1 MIHLAPV
8 GLCHQP
14 LSSELLSSDRITSR
28 SAPAPINHNKSCK
41 ELSSSVPSAQSCP
54 LQFCGCKRKRTAG
67 PPVEWPKAPAA
78 KLAAPC
84 FSIEWASRS
93 ATIPDAEMRVAVP
106 PSHPSVVVIST
117 RLTLKNTLAVRILR
131 GSFFLV
137 LALIASYLP
146 RLLGLAASTQDTADI
161 AAMLALFVQ
170 GVIWTNII
178 VSYYVQR
185 YITLHTRDG
194 SSITT
199 FKALGVV
206 ARLSVWIILG
216 VYALSRMGI
225 EIKPLLTG
233 LGIGGLA
240 VALAVQNILG
250 DLFAA
255 IAIVVDK
262 PFVVGDAISVEN
274 YRGKVEHIGLK
285 TTRVRSESGEQIIFA
300 NGELLKS
307 KIRNYSR

>member
-1 MIHLAPV
+1 MKNALA
-8 GLCHQP
+8 
-14 LSSELLSSDRITSR
+14 I
-28 SAPAPINHNKSCK
+28 K
-41 ELSSSVPSAQSCP
+41 
-54 LQFCGCKRKRTAG
+54 
-67 PPVEWPKAPAA
+67 
-78 KLAAPC
+78 
-84 FSIEWASRS
+84 
-93 ATIPDAEMRVAVP
+93 
-106 PSHPSVVVIST
+106 
-117 RLTLKNTLAVRILR
+117 ILR
-131 GSFFLV
+131 GSFFLL
-137 LALIASYLP
+137 LALVSAYVP
-146 RLLGLAASTQDTADI
+146 RLLRLPEDSPGQSAADKATI
-161 AAMLALFVQ
+161 LALFMQ
-170 GVIWTNII
+170 GVIWANII
-178 VSYYVQR
+178 ISYYVQR
-185 YITLHTRDG
+185 QIRLHATDG

-199 FKALGVV
+199 FKAIGAV
-206 ARLSVWIILG
+206 ARVTVWVVLG
-216 VYALSRMGI
+216 LIALSQSGV

-285 TTRVRSESGEQIIFA
+285 TTRVRSDSGEQIIFA

>member
-1 MIHLAPV
+1 MNASGGARL
-8 GLCHQP
+8 
-14 LSSELLSSDRITSR
+14 D
-28 SAPAPINHNKSCK
+28 
-41 ELSSSVPSAQSCP
+41 
-54 LQFCGCKRKRTAG
+54 TAG
-67 PPVEWPKAPAA
+67 
-78 KLAAPC
+78 
-84 FSIEWASRS
+84 
-93 ATIPDAEMRVAVP
+93 
-106 PSHPSVVVIST
+106 
-117 RLTLKNTLAVRILR
+117 NTLLPMKNYLAIRILR
-131 GSFFLV
+131 GSLFLII
-137 LALIASYLP
+137 ALIASFVP
-146 RLLGLAASTQDTADI
+146 RLLDLSRSAQIWVKVAI
-161 AAMLALFVQ
+161 MLALFTQ

-178 VSYYVQR
+178 VNYYLQR
-185 YITLHTRDG
+185 HVTLHATDG

-199 FKALGVV
+199 FKAIGVV
-206 ARLSVWIILG
+206 VRLAVWIILG
-216 VYALSRMGI
+216 LAALSGMDIQIR
-225 EIKPLLTG
+225 PLLTG

-262 PFVVGDAISVEN
+262 PFVVGDSISVEN

>member
-1 MIHLAPV
+1 MTMKNALA
-8 GLCHQP
+8 
-14 LSSELLSSDRITSR
+14 I
-28 SAPAPINHNKSCK
+28 K
-41 ELSSSVPSAQSCP
+41 
-54 LQFCGCKRKRTAG
+54 
-67 PPVEWPKAPAA
+67 
-78 KLAAPC
+78 
-84 FSIEWASRS
+84 
-93 ATIPDAEMRVAVP
+93 
-106 PSHPSVVVIST
+106 
-117 RLTLKNTLAVRILR
+117 ILR
-131 GSFFLV
+131 GSFFLL
-137 LALIASYLP
+137 LALVASFVP
-146 RLLGLAASTQDTADI
+146 RLLRLPEDSQPAAAADVATI
-161 AAMLALFVQ
+161 LALFMQ
-170 GVIWTNII
+170 GVIWANII
-178 VSYYVQR
+178 IGYYLQR
-185 YITLHTRDG
+185 QIRLHATDG

-199 FKALGVV
+199 FKALAAV
-206 ARLSVWIILG
+206 ARLTIWIVLG
-216 VYALSRMGI
+216 IVALSSLHI